1 MTPEAFARWQ
11 QHLNKFRLQNSL
23 VCDLFLEDPTVYI
36 GGKVDL
42 EKTTPDTD
50 EHCFDPAEDKFQMDW
65 SLPMKPDYMVLFAD
79 AVITWFENRVAL
91 GNPDRANRCRPDQ
104 NMWRSI
110 RNSVC
115 FWGQT
120 CEFLKGQVGPAAWPT
135 VLEAY
140 QNGEMNGCINR
151 LQRSCPKYLQRSAIV
166 VIRELAEQKDRE
178 TESRATNE
186 VRAAKEQVLKAQL
199 EFFAKGLLA
208 DQQKIRT
215 LEKANADIRRAH
227 HRHKADW
234 MVEQDAK
241 CGVAIKNWMSK
252 HSQVWTADK
261 HNVSVNLVSNYV
273 HQIADRLRIKSKDVL
288 VLSILDFNAPGTRT
302 SGIQAR
308 LLQQVSLIN
317 DMNADGNCCLV
328 LLPDFAKPTSVLG
341 LIDEI
346 RLIEDRLL
354 QLKQSPDLRF
364 CVQFDKAQDH
374 GRHGRHWVEGR
385 LVTSAAD
392 KFVATICEK
401 LEQGSVCIP
410 TDSSNLWVA
419 GSTLVWGA
427 HVMGKQANR
436 SNDVV
441 FVEDLSPNA
450 LPNTAERRSPT
461 KQEFCAQKGNPDYEL
476 LKAAINGMELAS
488 GKHAILLVDHSP
500 YVGGKMMA
508 CRRLQK
514 ERNGDAVPIFM
525 VALAADKVGAEYV
538 TTRLAHGL
546 ASEWAAGT
554 LNVPDDEKADDAPP
568 PIPQGVLDMIPGS
581 KLLAAGLAAIPWTIV
596 VPTGGRL
603 PIGPKHVKE
612 WRAAPTDY
620 ADQFDT
626 LLQGHKEFESLL
638 TDLEKDTG
646 LVTPPP
652 PPGTTTPNVN
662 DPPPPDTK
670 TWPSITQLKEEHKV
684 VTEVESV
691 VSGVQLMQDDHGEIY
706 AVWTGASQ
714 DIRTMPQHTHLGGF
728 GGGAFKT
735 KDQVEDGDMHVF
747 LKLKDDRDFV
757 EYESFNDTKEIKTGT
772 VYAMF
777 VDAEKNGHATFGLTF
792 HTLAKK
798 NGMEGWDLTRVK
810 ARGCLK

>member
-1 MTPEAFARWQ
+1 
-11 QHLNKFRLQNSL
+11 
-23 VCDLFLEDPTVYI
+23 
-36 GGKVDL
+36 
-42 EKTTPDTD
+42 
-50 EHCFDPAEDKFQMDW
+50 
-65 SLPMKPDYMVLFAD
+65 
-79 AVITWFENRVAL
+79 
-91 GNPDRANRCRPDQ
+91 
-104 NMWRSI
+104 
-110 RNSVC
+110 
-115 FWGQT
+115 
-120 CEFLKGQVGPAAWPT
+120 
-135 VLEAY
+135 
-140 QNGEMNGCINR
+140 
-151 LQRSCPKYLQRSAIV
+151 
-166 VIRELAEQKDRE
+166 
-178 TESRATNE
+178 
-186 VRAAKEQVLKAQL
+186 
-199 EFFAKGLLA
+199 
-208 DQQKIRT
+208 
-215 LEKANADIRRAH
+215 
-227 HRHKADW
+227 
-234 MVEQDAK
+234 
-241 CGVAIKNWMSK
+241 
-252 HSQVWTADK
+252 
-261 HNVSVNLVSNYV
+261 VNLVSNYV

-302 SGIQAR
+302 SGTQAR

-317 DMNADGNCCLV
+317 DMNADGNCCLI

-346 RLIEDRLL
+346 RQIEDRLL

-385 LVTSAAD
+385 LVTSAAV

-410 TDSSNLWVA
+410 TDSNNLWVA

-441 FVEDLSPNA
+441 YVEDLSPNA
-450 LPNTAERRSPT
+450 LPNTADRRSPT

-514 ERNGDAVPIFM
+514 ERHGDAVPIFM
-525 VALAADKVGAEYV
+525 VALAVDLVGAQYV
-538 TTRLAHGL
+538 TARLANGL

-568 PIPQGVLDMIPGS
+568 PISQNVLDMIPGS

-670 TWPSITQLKEEHKV
+670 TWPSITQLKEEHKI

-691 VSGVQLMQDDHGEIY
+691 VSGVQLMQDDHVEIY
-706 AVWTGASQ
+706 AVWTGTEEEN
-714 DIRTMPQHTHLGGF
+714 RTMPQHMHLGGF
-728 GGGAFKT
+728 GGGAFKPQ
-735 KDQVEDGDMHVF
+735 DQLRGDDQR
-747 LKLKDDRDFV
+747 L
-757 EYESFNDTKEIKTGT
+757 
-772 VYAMF
+772 
-777 VDAEKNGHATFGLTF
+777 
-792 HTLAKK
+792 
-798 NGMEGWDLTRVK
+798 
-810 ARGCLK
+810 